1 MYTPIYRGSIMG
13 LYIASMDGYI
23 TFIAHTSMYVYIYI
37 YFCRLH
43 RGSRLGLRRA

>member
-1 MYTPIYRGSIMG
+1 MYTPIYRGSIIG

-37 YFCRLH
+37 FLQ
-43 RGSRLGLRRA
+43 AT